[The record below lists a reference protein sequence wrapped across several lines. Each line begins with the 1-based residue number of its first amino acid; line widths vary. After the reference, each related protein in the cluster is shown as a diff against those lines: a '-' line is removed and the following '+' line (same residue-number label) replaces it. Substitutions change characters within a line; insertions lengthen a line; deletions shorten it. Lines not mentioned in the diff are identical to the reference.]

1 MKQIVVVTGPTA
13 SGKTELAVDLALA
26 LGGEVVS
33 ADSMQIYRGMDIGTA
48 KPTPSEMRGVPHHM
62 LDVAEPG
69 ESYSVSRYEQ
79 EAACCVDDILSRGRL
94 PVVCG
99 GTGQYID
106 ALIAGTGFLES
117 GAESGIRAR
126 LEQEWDACGA
136 AAMLARLGQFDPQSA
151 ARLHPNDRKRVI
163 RAIEVYELT
172 GKTMTQHNEETCLRA
187 PRYRAAMLALNT
199 EPRDILYARIDL
211 RVRRMLEAGLVREII
226 ALRESG
232 ALRGTAAQAIGY
244 KEFSDYLDGNGTL
257 EDAAA
262 LVAQKS
268 RNYAKRQLTWLR
280 RNDKI
285 QWIVYNHIDAK
296 QEVFEKATAFLQHM
310 GIK

>member
-13 SGKTELAVDLALA
+13 SGKTELAVELALA
-26 LGGEVVS
+26 LDGEVVS

-48 KPTPSEMRGVPHHM
+48 KPTPAEMRGVPHHM
-62 LDVAEPG
+62 LSIAEPG
-69 ESYSVSRYEQ
+69 ESYSVSRYER
-79 EAACCVDDILSRGRL
+79 EASCCVDDILSRGRL
-94 PVVCG
+94 PIVCG
-99 GTGQYID
+99 GTGLYID
-106 ALIAGTGFLES
+106 ALISGAGFMES
-117 GAESGIRAR
+117 GVEPGLRAR
-126 LEQEWDACGA
+126 LEGEWDACGA
-136 AAMLARLGQFDPQSA
+136 AAMLARLAQFDPESA
-151 ARLHPNDRKRVI
+151 ARLHWNDRKRII
-163 RAIEVYELT
+163 RAMEVYELT
-172 GKTMTQHNEETCLRA
+172 GKTITQHNEETRLRP

-211 RVRRMLEAGLVREII
+211 RVRRMLEAGLTQEVM

-244 KEFSDYLDGNGTL
+244 KEFSDYLDGIGTL
-257 EDAAA
+257 DEAAA

-285 QWIVYNHIDAK
+285 EWIVYNHLDAK